1 MMRMS
6 CIDLLLI
13 CMSTSICD
21 VLGDKVQT
29 RDCVGSKCGLVE
41 RGSKHFA
48 LHTAMN
54 EALIEMKGLDSS
66 EQQGEFK
73 GKEFIRNLDSLER
86 RRGIVEALF
95 IDIKRKGVDGDSA
108 NRMRKKRDVPGN
120 GFIGESPQL
129 AEEDLEKELREE
141 VKSGASI
148 QTAFNTI
155 NAYLRGLF
163 LLPDARFNL
172 RYLSNTETPN
182 TADRSTQPGPRIG
195 ESSLNN
201 TDPLST
207 ELAKS
212 NDKSSLII
220 SPSIQLSND
229 SSISANTTSSN
240 PVLVPDSPTLVLEC
254 SGPITSFCQTRRCR
268 VKCIDGRKVEMV
280 CGGNSLD
287 IKTSNVGDGISRNTV
302 SCSP

>member
-1 MMRMS
+1 
-6 CIDLLLI
+6 LLLI

-48 LHTAMN
+48 LLTAMDD
-54 EALIEMKGLDSS
+54 ALIKRKELVSS
-66 EQQGEFK
+66 LQQWEFK
-73 GKEFIRNLDSLER
+73 GKEFVRNLDSLER
-86 RRGIVEALF
+86 RRGIVEALL

-108 NRMRKKRDVPGN
+108 NTRNMRKKRDVPGN
-120 GFIGESPQL
+120 GLIGESPQL

-172 RYLSNTETPN
+172 RYLSNTETLN
-182 TADRSTQPGPRIG
+182 TADRSAQPSPRTG

-201 TDPLST
+201 TDPLSP

-212 NDKSSLII
+212 NNKTSLTI
-220 SPSIQLSND
+220 SPSIQSFND
-229 SSISANTTSSN
+229 SSISANTTQSS
-240 PVLVPDSPTLVLEC
+240 PVFVPDSPTLVLEC

-302 SCSP
+302 SCSA

>member
-54 EALIEMKGLDSS
+54 EALIETKGLDSS

-86 RRGIVEALF
+86 RRGIVEALL

-201 TDPLST
+201 TDPLSP

-302 SCSP
+302 SCSA

>member
-1 MMRMS
+1 
-6 CIDLLLI
+6 
-13 CMSTSICD
+13 MSTSICD

-29 RDCVGSKCGLVE
+29 RDCIGSKCGLVE
-41 RGSKHFA
+41 RGSKLFA
-48 LHTAMN
+48 LHTLMN
-54 EALIEMKGLDSS
+54 EALIETKGFDSS
-66 EQQGEFK
+66 EQQGEIK
-73 GKEFIRNLDSLER
+73 GKELIRNLDSLER
-86 RRGIVEALF
+86 RRGIVEALL

-108 NRMRKKRDVPGN
+108 NRNMRKKRDVPGN
-120 GFIGESPQL
+120 GLIGESPQL
-129 AEEDLEKELREE
+129 AEDLEKELREE

-148 QTAFNTI
+148 QNAFNTI

-172 RYLSNTETPN
+172 RYLSNTETLN
-182 TADRSTQPGPRIG
+182 TDERSIESSPRIG
-195 ESSLNN
+195 ESSLNK
-201 TDPLST
+201 TDTLSP

-212 NDKSSLII
+212 NDTSFLTI
-220 SPSIQLSND
+220 SPLIQSSND
-229 SSISANTTSSN
+229 SGISANTTPSN
-240 PVLVPDSPTLVLEC
+240 PVLIPDSPTLVLEC

-302 SCSP
+302 SCSA

>member
-1 MMRMS
+1 
-6 CIDLLLI
+6 LLLI

-48 LHTAMN
+48 LLTAMDD
-54 EALIEMKGLDSS
+54 ALIKRKELVSS
-66 EQQGEFK
+66 LQQWEFK
-73 GKEFIRNLDSLER
+73 GKEFVRNLDSLER
-86 RRGIVEALF
+86 RRGIVEALL

-108 NRMRKKRDVPGN
+108 NTRNMRKKRDVPGN
-120 GFIGESPQL
+120 GLIGESPQL

-212 NDKSSLII
+212 NDKSSLTI
-220 SPSIQLSND
+220 SPSIQSSND
-229 SSISANTTSSN
+229 SSISANTTLPN
-240 PVLVPDSPTLVLEC
+240 PVLIPDSPTLVLEC

-302 SCSP
+302 SCSA

>member
-1 MMRMS
+1 
-6 CIDLLLI
+6 LLLI

-48 LHTAMN
+48 LLTAMDD
-54 EALIEMKGLDSS
+54 ALIKRKELVSS
-66 EQQGEFK
+66 LQQWEFK
-73 GKEFIRNLDSLER
+73 GKEFVRNLDSLER
-86 RRGIVEALF
+86 RRGIVEALL

-108 NRMRKKRDVPGN
+108 NTRNMRKKRDVPGN
-120 GFIGESPQL
+120 GLIGESPQL

-229 SSISANTTSSN
+229 SSISVNTTSSN

-302 SCSP
+302 SCSA

>member
-1 MMRMS
+1 
-6 CIDLLLI
+6 LLLI

-29 RDCVGSKCGLVE
+29 RDCVGSQCGLVE
-41 RGSKHFA
+41 RGSKHFS
-48 LHTAMN
+48 LLTAMDD
-54 EALIEMKGLDSS
+54 ALIGRKELFSS
-66 EQQGEFK
+66 KQQLEFK
-73 GKEFIRNLDSLER
+73 GKEFVRNLDSLER
-86 RRGIVEALF
+86 RRGIVEALL
-95 IDIKRKGVDGDSA
+95 IDIKRKRVDGDSA
-108 NRMRKKRDVPGN
+108 NKSMKIKRDVPGN
-120 GFIGESPQL
+120 GSIDETPQL

-148 QTAFNTI
+148 QSAFNTI

-172 RYLSNTETPN
+172 RYLSNTETLN
-182 TADRSTQPGPRIG
+182 TADRSAQPSPRTG

-201 TDPLST
+201 TDPLSP

-212 NDKSSLII
+212 NNKTSLTI
-220 SPSIQLSND
+220 SPSIQSFND
-229 SSISANTTSSN
+229 SSISANTTQSS
-240 PVLVPDSPTLVLEC
+240 PVFVPDSPTLVLEC

-302 SCSP
+302 SCSA